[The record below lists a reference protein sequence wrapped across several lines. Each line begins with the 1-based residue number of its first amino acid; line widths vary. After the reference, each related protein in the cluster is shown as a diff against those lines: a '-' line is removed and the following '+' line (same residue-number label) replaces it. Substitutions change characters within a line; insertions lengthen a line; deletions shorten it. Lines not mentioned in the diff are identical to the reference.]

1 MKRDIILRKEDF
13 HDFPIGEFPYDRDH
27 TAAGEYH
34 YIVEEGYRGVW
45 YDPVCNYTYNGT
57 GPTWIITEY
66 QGVHY
71 MESMRI
77 EKNRPHRIFPT
88 LETGEKEWGEYTV
101 SVKLRRLS
109 TKGTAGIVF
118 CMRDSID
125 TLAFCLE
132 NRDRA
137 VLSYRHKEDIMTLA
151 EAEFPHGCDEFYL
164 LEAICHEGYV
174 DCRINGHLLFS
185 VSVQQALRGGRVG
198 ITADCPSQ
206 FTDFETLVSTEEF
219 QAIQERTRQ
228 AKELEETNSFACLVR
243 SWIA

>member
-125 TLAFCLE
+125 TLAFCL
-132 NRDRA
+132 
-137 VLSYRHKEDIMTLA
+137 
-151 EAEFPHGCDEFYL
+151 
-164 LEAICHEGYV
+164 
-174 DCRINGHLLFS
+174 
-185 VSVQQALRGGRVG
+185 
-198 ITADCPSQ
+198 
-206 FTDFETLVSTEEF
+206 
-219 QAIQERTRQ
+219 
-228 AKELEETNSFACLVR
+228 
-243 SWIA
+243 

>member
-1 MKRDIILRKEDF
+1 
-13 HDFPIGEFPYDRDH
+13 
-27 TAAGEYH
+27 
-34 YIVEEGYRGVW
+34 
-45 YDPVCNYTYNGT
+45 
-57 GPTWIITEY
+57 
-66 QGVHY
+66 

-164 LEAICHEGYV
+164 L
-174 DCRINGHLLFS
+174 
-185 VSVQQALRGGRVG
+185 
-198 ITADCPSQ
+198 
-206 FTDFETLVSTEEF
+206 
-219 QAIQERTRQ
+219 
-228 AKELEETNSFACLVR
+228 
-243 SWIA
+243 

>member
-88 LETGEKEWGEYTV
+88 LETG
-101 SVKLRRLS
+101 
-109 TKGTAGIVF
+109 
-118 CMRDSID
+118 
-125 TLAFCLE
+125 
-132 NRDRA
+132 
-137 VLSYRHKEDIMTLA
+137 
-151 EAEFPHGCDEFYL
+151 
-164 LEAICHEGYV
+164 
-174 DCRINGHLLFS
+174 CRP
-185 VSVQQALRGGRVG
+185 V
-198 ITADCPSQ
+198 
-206 FTDFETLVSTEEF
+206 
-219 QAIQERTRQ
+219 ER
-228 AKELEETNSFACLVR
+228 
-243 SWIA
+243 